1 MRRGRVMAILVAAVM
16 VLGVLTGPGL
26 PGSAAAGRGAPP
38 EAGGPAAGG
47 DRVAP
52 AMGGGDVAAEA
63 SGGAGHEV
71 APPNVDRLVDVLV
84 ERGAIPPGADD
95 NQVREAVASYLRS
108 KVGTMAGGAED
119 KKAWHRQ
126 YGTRYRWKEGLA
138 SEALLSGRGKKF
150 GQVKDNVVD
159 PVVEQPR
166 PDPAKTVKILVLLVE
181 FGGEGPLHNQIPQPE
196 GLAARENYWTADF
209 SPEHYAG
216 LLFNPDGYTTPEGVS
231 SHSLTSYYLE
241 QSNGGLLIEGDVY
254 GWFQVPNPEWYY
266 GRDNPEGGV
275 DNGGPADPR
284 DLVREVASL
293 AVQAG
298 VNLAEYD
305 YEDPYDLDRDG
316 DLMEPDGIVDHLM
329 VIHAGVGQE
338 AGGGAQGDDAIWSH
352 SWSLQRPYLADP
364 SHGGGPYWS
373 GTAVYDYTMEPED
386 GALGVFA
393 HEFAHDLGLPDEYD
407 TIYSGDGEPVEYWSL
422 MSGGS
427 WTGKPLGARP
437 TSISPWGRIM
447 LRLLHGGT
455 WVQPTV
461 VQWADLAPEVAPQ
474 GLTFLLDQ
482 ATSLGQNNQVVRV
495 NLPPKRVDMNVPHSG
510 SYEFWGGQGDE
521 IDHHITTV
529 IDLTGKSSAILDFW
543 TWYEIEENWDFGF
556 VQVSTDGEYWTSLAT
571 SHTTYDIDPDGYPA
585 IRANLPG
592 YTGSSG
598 GWLHETIDL
607 SAYCGTPLYLRF
619 RYMTDWAFNETG
631 FFVDDITVTADGEV
645 VFSDDAESGL
655 GQWENAGWVWSPG
668 YRLGGHYYLLE
679 WRNWHG
685 SDVGLREAARANLP
699 YNPGLVIWYRDLSV
713 DNNWVGVHPGQVFL
727 GVVDAHQYVWRDT
740 GLPNAFAPFIQLY
753 DASFGLNDP
762 LDLDLSRYAWVKRP
776 QFEGKRAQPLFDD
789 RDDYWTWKTPCSGIK
804 LPTYGLKVRVVGDA
818 PDLSVGAIT
827 IYR

>member
-1 MRRGRVMAILVAAVM
+1 MRGRSVLAILVAVVM
-16 VLGVLTGPGL
+16 LVVGTGPGAL
-26 PGSAAAGRGAPP
+26 VAAAAFGVSRQGDPVAAGRVAQL
-38 EAGGPAAGG
+38 
-47 DRVAP
+47 AP
-52 AMGGGDVAAEA
+52 ARV
-63 SGGAGHEV
+63 GHEV
-71 APPNVDRLVDVLV
+71 APPNVDRLVDVLM

-95 NQVREAVASYLRS
+95 NQVREALASYLRA
-108 KVGTMAGGAED
+108 KVGATSAGGE
-119 KKAWHRQ
+119 KKAWHRH

-138 SEALLSGRGKKF
+138 AESLLSGRGKKF
-150 GQVKDNVVD
+150 GQLKDKVVD

-166 PDPAKTVKILVLLVE
+166 PAPAKTVKILVLLVE
-181 FGGEGPLHNQIPQPE
+181 FGGEGPLHNRIPQPQ

-209 SPEHYAG
+209 SPEHYTG
-216 LLFNPDGYTTPEGVS
+216 LLLNRDGYSTPEGVS

-254 GWFQVPNPEWYY
+254 GWFRVPNPEWHY
-266 GRDNPEGGV
+266 GRDAPEGGV

-284 DLVREVASL
+284 QLVREVAAL

-298 VNLAEYD
+298 VNLADYD
-305 YEDPYDLDRDG
+305 REDPYDLDG
-316 DLMEPDGIVDHLM
+316 DDDLREPDGIVDHLM

-352 SWSLQRPYLADP
+352 SWNLPRPYVADP
-364 SHGGGPYWS
+364 SHGGGPLWS

-407 TIYSGDGEPVEYWSL
+407 TVYSGDGEPVEYWSL

-437 TSISPWGRIM
+437 TSISPWGRM
-447 LRLLHGGT
+447 VLGLLHGGT
-455 WVQPTV
+455 WVEPTV
-461 VQWADLAPEVAPQ
+461 VQWGDLAPEVAPQ

-482 ATSLGQNNQVVRV
+482 ATSLGQNNQAVRV

-510 SYEFWGGQGDE
+510 SYEFWGGRGDE

-529 IDLTGKSSAILDFW
+529 IDLTGRSSATLDFW
-543 TWYEIEENWDFGF
+543 TWYDIEENWDFGF
-556 VQVSTDGEYWTSLAT
+556 VQVSTDGEHWTSLAT
-571 SHTTYDIDPDGYPA
+571 PHTTYDLDPDGYPA

-598 GWLHETIDL
+598 GWLHEAVDL
-607 SAYCGTPLYLRF
+607 SPYCGGPLYLRF
-619 RYMTDWAFNETG
+619 RYMTDWALNGTG
-631 FFVDDITVTADGEV
+631 FFVDDVTVTADGQV
-645 VFSDDAESGL
+645 VFSDNAEFGL
-655 GQWENAGWVWSPG
+655 GKWANGGWVWSPG
-668 YRLGGHYYLLE
+668 YRLSGHYYLLE
-679 WRNWHG
+679 WRNWQG

-713 DNNWVGVHPGQVFL
+713 DNNWVGLHPGEVFL
-727 GVVDAHQYVWRDT
+727 GVVDAHQYVWKDT
-740 GLPNAFAPFIQLY
+740 GLPYAFPPFIQLY

-762 LDLDLSRYAWVKRP
+762 LDLDLSRYTWVKRP
-776 QFEGKRAQPLFDD
+776 HFEGKRAQPLFDD
-789 RDDYWTWKTPCSGIK
+789 RDEYWTWKTPCSGIK
-804 LPTYGLKVRVVGDA
+804 LSAYGLKVRVVGQS
-818 PDLSVGAIT
+818 PDLSAGAIT
-827 IYR
+827 LYR